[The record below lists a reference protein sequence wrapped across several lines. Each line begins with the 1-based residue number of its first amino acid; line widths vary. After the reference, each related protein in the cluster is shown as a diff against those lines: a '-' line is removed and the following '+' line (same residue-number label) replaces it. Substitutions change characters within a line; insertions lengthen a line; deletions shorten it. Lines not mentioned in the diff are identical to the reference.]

1 MQDRPRERLEALGA
15 EALSDAELLALLLR
29 TGGRGADALAVASQL
44 LAVHGGLS
52 ALARAAGRDLAS
64 TAGIGPA
71 KSATLRASLELG
83 RRLAAR
89 RLEAG
94 RPIRGPADVFRHF
107 HPHLRH
113 AAQERF
119 LVVLL
124 DGRHRVLR
132 QELVSQGTL
141 TASLVHPRE
150 VFRPALRESAAAL
163 VLVHNH
169 PSGDPTPSREDR
181 EITERLMRAGEIL
194 GIPVLD
200 HVVVAERGYCSLRES
215 AGEAEPER
223 AGAARGGYSGSAA
236 AGEPAAGGLRG
247 PGRLVDEAPSR
258 GCPLRGSRPGEARME
273 KPSVRMVEA
282 PPEGPMLDRR
292 KSQRTD
298 LVVRVDY
305 QTVDELFSDFARDIN
320 EGGIFV
326 ETATPHP
333 LGTRVDLQFRL
344 PGSDEPVRIK
354 GTVVRLSDGEGGEL
368 PGLGIEFE
376 NLDGPTRQRINQLVR
391 KLRAAAPG
399 Y

>member
-1 MQDRPRERLEALGA
+1 
-15 EALSDAELLALLLR
+15 LSA
-29 TGGRGADALAVASQL
+29 
-44 LAVHGGLS
+44 HGGLS
-52 ALARAAGRDLAS
+52 ALARAGGRDLAS
-64 TAGIGPA
+64 IANIGPA

-94 RPIRGPADVFRHF
+94 RPIRGPADIFRHF
-107 HPHLRH
+107 HPHLRD

-169 PSGDPTPSREDR
+169 PSGDPTPSPEDR
-181 EITERLMRAGEIL
+181 EITERLTRAGEIL

-200 HVVVAERGYCSLRES
+200 HVVVAERGYCSLREC
-215 AGEAEPER
+215 AGPAEPER
-223 AGAARGGYSGSAA
+223 TGSATRGYPRSGTA
-236 AGEPAAGGLRG
+236 AGLRG
-247 PGRLVDEAPSR
+247 PGRPVDEAASR
-258 GCPLRGSRPGEARME
+258 GSGLPGSRPGETRME
-273 KPSVRMVEA
+273 KPTVATVEA
-282 PPEGPMLDRR
+282 PREEPMLDRR
-292 KSQRTD
+292 KSQRAD

-305 QTVDELFSDFARDIN
+305 QTVDELFSDFARNIN

-326 ETATPHP
+326 ETTTPHP
-333 LGTRVDLQFRL
+333 LGTAVDLRFTL
-344 PGSDEPVRIK
+344 PGSEEPVRVK
-354 GTVVRLSDGEGGEL
+354 GSVVHVSSGEGGEP

-376 NLDGPTRQRINQLVR
+376 NLDGPTRQRINNLVR

-399 Y
+399 S

>member
-29 TGGRGADALAVASQL
+29 TGGRGADALAVASEL

-52 ALARAAGRDLAS
+52 ALARAGGSDLAS

-181 EITERLMRAGEIL
+181 EITERLMQAGEIL

-200 HVVVAERGYCSLRES
+200 HVVVAERGYCSLRE
-215 AGEAEPER
+215 
-223 AGAARGGYSGSAA
+223 A

-247 PGRLVDEAPSR
+247 PGRPVDEAPSR
-258 GCPLRGSRPGEARME
+258 VRPLPGSRPGEAGMQ
-273 KPSVRMVEA
+273 KPSVRRVEA
-282 PPEGPMLDRR
+282 PPEGPLLDRR
-292 KSQRTD
+292 KSRRAD

-305 QTVDELFSDFARDIN
+305 QTVDELFSDFARNIN

-326 ETATPHP
+326 ETTTPHP
-333 LGTRVDLQFRL
+333 LGTVVDLQFKL
-344 PGSDEPVRIK
+344 PGSDEPVRVK
-354 GTVVRLSDGEGGEL
+354 GSVVHVSDGEDGES

-376 NLDGPTRQRINQLVR
+376 NLDAPTRQRINELVR

-399 Y
+399 